1 MKALSDNFRGAL
13 MMAVAMLAFS
23 SNDAAMKSLAGEL
36 PLFQAIFL
44 RGIVTTVSMIILAGL
59 FGQLR
64 LRLGRQ
70 DFILICVRS
79 LAEVAAAWTFLTALF
94 NMQLANVTAILQALP
109 LVMTFAGALFLKEP
123 IGWRRLSASIIGFV
137 GVLMIVQPGGDS
149 FNIYSIY
156 ALMSVGLIVIRDLAA
171 RRMSS
176 DVPSMFAATF
186 AAGTVTVFAGF
197 GSMFI
202 EWAPVTGYSAALL
215 GGAAAAVLIGYLMSV
230 SAMRVGEISFVAPFR
245 YVGLLTSL
253 ILGVV
258 IFGQLPST
266 LALLGCVVVV
276 GSGLF
281 IFRRERQLSEVEA
294 K

>member
-1 MKALSDNFRGAL
+1 MKALSDNVRGAL

-23 SNDAAMKSLAGEL
+23 SNDAAMKSLSGEL

-44 RGIVTTVSMIILAGL
+44 RGIVTTIAMIILAGL

-137 GVLMIVQPGGDS
+137 GVLMIVQPGGES

-156 ALMSVGLIVIRDLAA
+156 ALLSVGLIVIRDLAA

-186 AAGTVTVFAGF
+186 AAGTVTAFAGF

-202 EWAPVTGYSAALL
+202 EWTPVTGHSAALL
-215 GGAAAAVLIGYLMSV
+215 SGAATAVLIGYLMSV
-230 SAMRVGEISFVAPFR
+230 TAMRVGEISFVAPFR
-245 YVGLLTSL
+245 YVGLLASL

>member
-1 MKALSDNFRGAL
+1 MKALSDNVRGAL

-23 SNDAAMKSLAGEL
+23 SNDAAMKSLSGEL

-44 RGIVTTVSMIILAGL
+44 RGIVTTIAMIILAGV

-64 LRLGRQ
+64 FRLGRQ
-70 DFILICVRS
+70 DFILVCVRS

-123 IGWRRLSASIIGFV
+123 IGWRRLSASIVGFM
-137 GVLMIVQPGGDS
+137 GVLMIVQPGGES

-156 ALMSVGLIVIRDLAA
+156 ALLTVGLVVIRDLAA
-171 RRMSS
+171 RRMSR

-186 AAGTVTVFAGF
+186 AAGTVTAFAGF
-197 GSMFI
+197 GSLFI
-202 EWAPVTGYSAALL
+202 EWAPVTGHSAVVLGSAAS
-215 GGAAAAVLIGYLMSV
+215 AVLIGYLMSV

-245 YVGLLTSL
+245 YVGLLASL

-281 IFRRERQLSEVEA
+281 IFRRERQLTEVKA

>member
-1 MKALSDNFRGAL
+1 MKALSENVRGAL

-23 SNDAAMKSLAGEL
+23 SNDAAMKSLSGEL

-44 RGIVTTVSMIILAGL
+44 RGIVTTIAMIILAGL

-156 ALMSVGLIVIRDLAA
+156 ALLSVGLIVIRDLAA
-171 RRMSS
+171 RRMSR

-186 AAGTVTVFAGF
+186 AAGTVTAFAGF

-202 EWAPVTGYSAALL
+202 EWTPVTGHSAALL
-215 GGAAAAVLIGYLMSV
+215 SGAATAVLIGYLMSV
-230 SAMRVGEISFVAPFR
+230 TAMRVGEISFVAPFR
-245 YVGLLTSL
+245 YVGLLASL

>member
-1 MKALSDNFRGAL
+1 MKALSDNVRGAL

-23 SNDAAMKSLAGEL
+23 SNDAAMKSLSGEL

-44 RGIVTTVSMIILAGL
+44 RGIVTTIAMIILAGL

-64 LRLGRQ
+64 FRLGRQ
-70 DFILICVRS
+70 DFILVCVRS

-123 IGWRRLSASIIGFV
+123 IGWRRLSASIVGFM
-137 GVLMIVQPGGDS
+137 GVLMIVQPGGES

-156 ALMSVGLIVIRDLAA
+156 ALLTVGLVVIRDLAA
-171 RRMSS
+171 RRMSR
-176 DVPSMFAATF
+176 DVPSMFAATI
-186 AAGTVTVFAGF
+186 AAGTVTAFAGF
-197 GSMFI
+197 GSLFI
-202 EWAPVTGYSAALL
+202 EWAPVTGHSAALL
-215 GGAAAAVLIGYLMSV
+215 GGAATAVLIGYLMSV

-245 YVGLLTSL
+245 YVGLLASL

-281 IFRRERQLSEVEA
+281 IFRRERQLTEVKA

>member
-137 GVLMIVQPGGDS
+137 GVLMIVQPGGES

-186 AAGTVTVFAGF
+186 AAGTVTVFAGV

-202 EWAPVTGYSAALL
+202 EWAPVTGHSAALL

-245 YVGLLTSL
+245 YVGLLASL

>member
-1 MKALSDNFRGAL
+1 MKALSDNVRGAL

-23 SNDAAMKSLAGEL
+23 SNDAAMKSLSGEL

-44 RGIVTTVSMIILAGL
+44 RGIVTTIAMIILAGL

-137 GVLMIVQPGGDS
+137 GVLMIVQPGGES

-156 ALMSVGLIVIRDLAA
+156 ALLSVGLIVIRDLAA
-171 RRMSS
+171 RRMSR

-186 AAGTVTVFAGF
+186 AAGTVTAFAGF

-202 EWAPVTGYSAALL
+202 EWTPVTGHSAALL
-215 GGAAAAVLIGYLMSV
+215 SGAATAVLIGYLMSV
-230 SAMRVGEISFVAPFR
+230 TAMRVGEISFVAPFR
-245 YVGLLTSL
+245 YVGLLASL